1 LKLKPCTIR
10 RDYDIL
16 PLVQLEHLKLFR
28 DIAVNRSVSR
38 GAQLNEVS
46 QSAASQH
53 LQELEKNFGV
63 ELVDRSTRPI
73 RITAA
78 GQAYLEF
85 CREVLR
91 KKGEFE
97 SELAELK
104 RSTVGEVRVAS
115 IYSVGLS
122 KMSQLEEDFR
132 KRYRDARLRV
142 EYLRPEKVY
151 AAVKDEQADIGL
163 VSYPAASREV
173 VAVPWRKEKM
183 VLAMP
188 VKHVWNGTE
197 RVTAARL
204 DGAQFIAFDEDLP
217 IRKYIDA
224 YLKENGA
231 EVDVRM
237 HFDNLQMIKEAVVL
251 GNGVSIVPLPVVE
264 KELADG
270 RIAVAELS
278 PSLERPLGI
287 IHRRH
292 ARMNR
297 VVRAFLEML
306 KEDQSAP

>member
-1 LKLKPCTIR
+1 M
-10 RDYDIL
+10 
-16 PLVQLEHLKLFR
+16 
-28 DIAVNRSVSR
+28 
-38 GAQLNEVS
+38 NEVS

-63 ELVDRSTRPI
+63 DLVDRSTRPI
-73 RITAA
+73 RVTAA

-104 RSTVGEVRVAS
+104 RSTGGEVKVAS

-122 KMSQLEEDFR
+122 RMSQLEEEFR
-132 KRYRDARLRV
+132 KHNRDARLKV

-151 AAVKDEQADIGL
+151 AAVREERADVGL
-163 VSYPAASREV
+163 VSYPTASRDIV
-173 VAVPWRKEKM
+173 VTPWRKEKM

-188 VKHVWNGTE
+188 ARHEWERMK
-197 RVTAARL
+197 RVTPARL
-204 DGAQFIAFDEDLP
+204 DGVPFIAFDEDLP
-217 IRKYIDA
+217 IRKDIDT

-231 EVDVRM
+231 EVDVTM
-237 HFDNLQMIKEAVVL
+237 HFDNLQMIKEAVLL
-251 GNGVSIVPLPVVE
+251 GHGVSIVPKPVVE
-264 KELADG
+264 KEVTEG

-278 PSLERPLGI
+278 PSLVRPLGI

-292 ARMNR
+292 AKMSR
-297 VVRAFLEML
+297 VVEAFLEML